1 MARIIENDKVLYP
14 VTVQDVVT
22 LQILMSA
29 FADDQALELTRTTGL
44 AHFYSRSRNSLW
56 RKGDTS
62 GNRIYVT
69 QVVPDCDQDS
79 FLYLARAAGP
89 VCHLGTTSCFGQTP
103 TAVNPLA
110 QLQFYVEQSIIHPRP
125 DSYTQ
130 SLLQGDL
137 ERLVKKIGEEAIEV
151 ITAAYASEEQRQS
164 ALVWESVDL
173 LYHLTVVWARFGIT
187 LDALATE
194 IGRRHQ
200 PKPSSESEP

>member
-1 MARIIENDKVLYP
+1 MARVIENGKVLYP
-14 VTVQDVVT
+14 VTVQDAAT

-44 AHFYSRSRNSLW
+44 AHFYSRSRNALW

-62 GNRIYVT
+62 GNRISVS
-69 QVVPDCDQDS
+69 QVVSDCDQDS
-79 FLYLARAAGP
+79 FLYLARPEGP
-89 VCHLGTTSCFGQTP
+89 VCHLGTTSCFRQTP

-110 QLQFYVEQSIIHPRP
+110 KLQFYVEQAITHPRP
-125 DSYTQ
+125 DSYTL
-130 SLLQGDL
+130 SLIQGDL

-151 ITAAYASEEQRQS
+151 ITAAYASEEQRES

-187 LDALATE
+187 LDDLKTE
-194 IGRRHQ
+194 ILRRH
-200 PKPSSESEP
+200 PPNLSSESEP